1 MLSGKCS
8 CRGCRAA
15 PNRFKLTCRYMSKVH
30 PRPGATVQNPVNHF
44 HLEAFSPLDSGM
56 TEFIETGC
64 LTEVFYLLV
73 NPPGTES
80 TTDREERL

>member
-1 MLSGKCS
+1 
-8 CRGCRAA
+8 
-15 PNRFKLTCRYMSKVH
+15 MSKVH

-44 HLEAFSPLDSGM
+44 HLEVICPLDSGM

-73 NPPGTES
+73 NPGVES

>member
-1 MLSGKCS
+1 
-8 CRGCRAA
+8 
-15 PNRFKLTCRYMSKVH
+15 MSKVH

-80 TTDREERL
+80 TTDRGVKDCNVCQISFKDSKLQIQVLQIE